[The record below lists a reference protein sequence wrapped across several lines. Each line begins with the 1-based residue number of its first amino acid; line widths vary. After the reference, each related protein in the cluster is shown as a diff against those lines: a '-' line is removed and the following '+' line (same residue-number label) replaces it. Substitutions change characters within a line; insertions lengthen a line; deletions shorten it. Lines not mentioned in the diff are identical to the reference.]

1 MRMLCL
7 RLSYVQISVCS
18 AYFHSAICRMSFYS
32 FHVNSRA
39 QSSSIYCGAVSA
51 FVFTYRQLLDASRH
65 IKDYNTVHENHPS
78 DEQGLHT

>member
-18 AYFHSAICRMSFYS
+18 AYFHSAICRMSFCS
-32 FHVNSRA
+32 FHVNRHP
-39 QSSSIYCGAVSA
+39 QSSSIYCDAVSA